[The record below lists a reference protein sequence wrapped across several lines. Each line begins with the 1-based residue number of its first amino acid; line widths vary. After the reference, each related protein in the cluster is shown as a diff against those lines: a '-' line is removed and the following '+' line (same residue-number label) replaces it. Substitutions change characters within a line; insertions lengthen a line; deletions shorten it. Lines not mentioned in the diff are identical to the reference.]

1 MKLTIFI
8 HREGYIMSMLL
19 KDMFLSPLHKT
30 NNQTID
36 HIHLFEQ
43 LANRPHMKKNI
54 GFMA

>member
-1 MKLTIFI
+1 
-8 HREGYIMSMLL
+8 MSMLL